1 MPTIYPTS
9 SATAAASADTLFA
22 QQQQT
27 LDQEDF
33 LKLLI
38 AQMSSQDP
46 MNPMSNEDFIA
57 QMAQFSTL
65 QETQTMGSNIA
76 QLRSEQQLLQAYAL
90 LGKTVAL
97 QADDSTTVSGVVSGV
112 RMTNGAPQI
121 VVDEI
126 AYDLSRVLTIT
137 TTGLAG
143 S

>member
-1 MPTIYPTS
+1 MSTIYPTS
-9 SATAAASADTLFA
+9 SATAAANTDHLFTP
-22 QQQQT
+22 QQQT

-33 LKLLI
+33 LRLLI

-65 QETQTMGSNIA
+65 QETQTMGNNIA

-112 RMTNGAPQI
+112 RITNGAPQI

-137 TTGLAG
+137 TTR
-143 S
+143 